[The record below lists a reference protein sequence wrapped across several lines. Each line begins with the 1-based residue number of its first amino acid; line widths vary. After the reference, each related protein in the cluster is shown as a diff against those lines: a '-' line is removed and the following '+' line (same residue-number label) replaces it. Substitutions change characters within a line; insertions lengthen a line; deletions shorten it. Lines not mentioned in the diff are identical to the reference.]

1 MAFAQRCPGGAEIEL
16 TMLFADVR
24 GSTGL
29 AEEMTATEFGRLMN
43 RFYRIATDVLI
54 DSDAVIDKLVG
65 DQVIGLYLPLFTG
78 SNHARPAIVAAR
90 RLLEV
95 AGHNTDQGP
104 WLEIGVGVHSG
115 SAYVGTVSGA
125 DDTVTDIT
133 ALGDNMNIGARLSS
147 MARPGEVLV
156 SEAALRVSGLDLRA
170 LELRR
175 LELKGRSEPVEVRV
189 IRTAASMPS

>member
-16 TMLFADVR
+16 SMLFVDVR

-43 RFYRIATDVLI
+43 RFYKAATDVLI

-78 SNHARPAIVAAR
+78 PNHARPAIVAAR

-95 AGHNTDQGP
+95 AGHGTDDGP
-104 WLEIGVGVHSG
+104 WLQIGVGVHAG
-115 SAYVGTVSGA
+115 NAFVGTVSGS

-133 ALGDNMNIGARLSS
+133 ALGDNMNIGARLAS
-147 MARPGEVLV
+147 MARPGEAVI
-156 SEAALRVSGLDLRA
+156 SEAALRASGL
-170 LELRR
+170 ELPDIEQRR
-175 LELKGRSEPVEVRV
+175 LELKGRSEPIDVRV
-189 IRTAASMPS
+189 IRTTTSMP

>member
-1 MAFAQRCPGGAEIEL
+1 MAFAKRCPGGAEIEL
-16 TMLFADVR
+16 SMLFVDVR

-29 AEEMTATEFGRLMN
+29 AEKMSPTDFGRLMN
-43 RFYRIATDVLI
+43 RFYKAATDVLI
-54 DSDAVIDKLVG
+54 DSNAVIDKLVG

-78 SNHARPAIVAAR
+78 PNHARPAIVAAR

-95 AGHNTDQGP
+95 AGHGTDDGP
-104 WLEIGVGVHSG
+104 WLQIGVGVHSG
-115 SAYVGTVSGA
+115 TAFVGTVSGA
-125 DDTVTDIT
+125 DDTVADIT
-133 ALGDNMNIGARLSS
+133 ALGDNMNIGARLAS

-156 SEAALRVSGLDLRA
+156 SEASLRFGDLDLRT

-175 LELKGRSEPVEVRV
+175 LDLKGKSEPIDVRV

>member
-16 TMLFADVR
+16 SMLFVDVR
-24 GSTGL
+24 GSTSL

-43 RFYRIATDVLI
+43 RFYEVATDVLI

-65 DQVIGLYLPLFTG
+65 DQVIGLYLPMFTG
-78 SNHARPAIVAAR
+78 PNHARPAIVAAR

-95 AGHNTDQGP
+95 AGHNSDQGP
-104 WLEIGVGVHSG
+104 WLQIGVGVHAG
-115 SAYVGTVSGA
+115 SAYVGTVSGK
-125 DDTVTDIT
+125 DDTVSDIT

-147 MARPGEVLV
+147 LARPGEVLV
-156 SEAALRVSGLDLRA
+156 SEAALGISGFDLQG
-170 LELRR
+170 LEQRR
-175 LELKGRSEPVEVRV
+175 LELKGRSEPVYVRV